1 MDASRIRKAGE
12 LIGHILA
19 PEAAE
24 QAKGWARFFSSWK
37 SSAGDQ
43 LAAHSRPADV
53 KNGIV
58 IVEAD
63 HPGWIQ
69 LLQLRQ
75 ESLLAG
81 IKKAFPE
88 LGIRGIAFRLAGE
101 KGGAGSLKA
110 APSPSGPSR
119 RAAEPEEEPESPEEA
134 AQRAGTIEE
143 TLSGVEDAAFKDLL
157 ASVADSLGRK
167 KKG

>member
-24 QAKGWARFFSSWK
+24 QAKGWARFFSSWN
-37 SSAGDQ
+37 SSAGEQ

-69 LLQLRQ
+69 HLQLRQ

-88 LGIRGIAFRLAGE
+88 LGIRGIAFRLAGD

-110 APSPSGPSR
+110 APALSGPSR
-119 RAAEPEEEPESPEEA
+119 RAAEPEGRPESPEEEA
-134 AQRAGTIEE
+134 LRAGSIEE
-143 TLSGVEDAAFKDLL
+143 TLSGVQDAAFKDLL
-157 ASVADSLGRK
+157 SSVADSLGKK